1 MKRFWSICADPG
13 IPIPGTKGSSIHVES
28 VTRAFVRRGL
38 DGVVYS
44 ARPTT
49 PEVAGLPLHRL
60 DAGVELPKAPG
71 KDSDPADAARATR
84 ARELELLSRN
94 VPLDASRA
102 ERPDWI
108 YERYS
113 LWHLGGLLT
122 ARRLGVPFILEV
134 NAPLPVE
141 AARYRSLAHPGAAA
155 GIAEVLCTNA
165 DGVVCVSREVAHWV
179 ESQRGDP
186 EGIWVI
192 PNGVDLE
199 RFDRATDPIPS
210 PFANDDPVILFV
222 GSFRPWHG
230 LDRLIEAFQTLCD
243 RRVGANLLLVG
254 DGPMRATLERRCA
267 DAGLADRVHWTG
279 AVDPDDV
286 PRWGRLADLA
296 VAPYPD
302 DERFYFSP
310 IKIFEFQALELP
322 VVASHVG
329 QIPELIT
336 HGETGW
342 LVDPRSVEALASG
355 LVDLIE
361 NPTRRQQIGV
371 AARRHVAETATWD
384 HRASEI
390 LARIEEV
397 S

>member
-13 IPIPGTKGSSIHVES
+13 IPLPGTKGSSIHVES

-38 DGVVYS
+38 DGTVYA
-44 ARPTT
+44 ARPTSS
-49 PEVAGLPLHRL
+49 ELAGLPLHRL
-60 DAGVELPKAPG
+60 DAGLELPKPAP
-71 KDSDPADAARATR
+71 KDADPADAARTTR

-94 VPLDASRA
+94 VPLAVSDS

-122 ARRLGVPFILEV
+122 ARRLDVPFILEV
-134 NAPLPVE
+134 NAPLPLE

-165 DGVVCVSREVAHWV
+165 DGIVCVSREVAHWV

-199 RFDRATDPIPS
+199 RFDRATDPIAS

-230 LDRLIEAFQTLCD
+230 LDRLIEAFRLVRD
-243 RRVGANLLLVG
+243 RRIGANLLLVG
-254 DGPMRATLERRCA
+254 DGPLRASLERECA
-267 DAGLADRVHWTG
+267 ERGLADRIHWTG
-279 AVDPDDV
+279 AVAPDDV

-310 IKIFEFQALELP
+310 IKIFEFQALHLP

-329 QIPELIT
+329 QIPELVA
-336 HGETGW
+336 HAETGW
-342 LVDPRSVEALASG
+342 LVDPRSVEALAQG
-355 LVDLIE
+355 LIE
-361 NPTRRQQIGV
+361 MIGDPARRAAIGS
-371 AARRHVAETATWD
+371 AARRHVADTATWN

-397 S
+397 A